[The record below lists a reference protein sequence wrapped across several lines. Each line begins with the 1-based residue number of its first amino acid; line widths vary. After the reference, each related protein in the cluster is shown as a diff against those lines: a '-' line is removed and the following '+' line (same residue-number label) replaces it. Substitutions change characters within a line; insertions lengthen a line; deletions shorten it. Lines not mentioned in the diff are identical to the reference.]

1 MPSSRPNPHRIKT
14 MRVVTL
20 SLSAFVFNTSEFIP
34 VALLSDI
41 GTSFGKTAD
50 ETGIIITIYAWV
62 VAVLSLPAMLMTAN
76 VERKRLLCWLF
87 GIFVLSHVV
96 SVFANHF
103 YLFVAS
109 RVGVAISHAIFWSIT
124 ASLVVKVAPKGKQ
137 TWALGLLATGSAL
150 ATVLGLPLGR
160 LLGQSFG
167 WQATFGAIG
176 LFGLMC
182 VGLIV
187 WVLPTLPSQNAG
199 SLKSLP
205 KLIKCTPLMVVYVA
219 IMLLVTA
226 HFTAYS
232 YIEPLLLDAN
242 FSPTITTLMLLW
254 FGVAG
259 IVGSALFGRYY
270 ERSPYLFLL
279 SSVVMLLLC
288 LVILS
293 AIAPAMNLMPTVIL
307 VLFWGIGMIG
317 IALALQFKTLK
328 LAPKDTDVAMSLFS
342 GIYNIGIGGGAFLGS
357 AVISSLGL
365 FAVGYVGAGV
375 GFLALVAL
383 IFFKKSFT

>member
-1 MPSSRPNPHRIKT
+1 MPPSRPNPHHIKT

-41 GTSFGKTAD
+41 GASFGKTAD

-87 GIFVLSHVV
+87 GIFVLSHAI
-96 SVFANHF
+96 SVFASHF

-176 LFGLMC
+176 VFDVAC
-182 VGLIV
+182 VGLIM

-205 KLIKCTPLMVVYVA
+205 KLIKCTPLMVVYLA

-232 YIEPLLLDAN
+232 YIEPLLLRAN
-242 FSPTITTLMLLW
+242 FSPTMTTLMLLW

-270 ERSPYLFLL
+270 ERSPYVFLL
-279 SSVVMLLLC
+279 GSVLMLMLC
-288 LVILS
+288 LAILS
-293 AIAPAMNLMPTVIL
+293 IIAPAMTLMPTMML

-365 FAVGYVGAGV
+365 FAVGYVGASV

-383 IFFKKSFT
+383 ILFKKSFT